1 MERIIIMAE
10 EFLRRHKFIRR
21 WRKVLAVMMAMVVFM
36 STYSMMLPA
45 ITLEPGDGPEI
56 GLFADTSVEESA
68 PDGSTVTDSIPEAGA
83 EGENLTAETASLPET
98 EPDEPASSEAGLL
111 LDVPAENNPTE
122 DNPVDAAPQEAA
134 PAEPAASEPVP
145 AESPPAEAAPEES
158 PPAEILSAES
168 PPAETAPETAP
179 TQAAST
185 AASEPVPKAEEI
197 TPAPEEPKYLENE
210 KLIFE
215 DGSMKLT
222 LTVPAAA
229 RVAKDAS
236 LSVREI
242 GQPFANDGLDEN
254 GRKNEYLSYLAAAET
269 SLSLTAEE
277 ITYIEKNIVNTPDA
291 ELPWARF
298 FVISIK
304 NADGAI
310 TPACVLPVEI
320 IYKNTAETAA
330 DGLKVVCLLPNGTM
344 TKVGSETKV
353 AAAAQ
358 APVSAADSNT
368 RLLKR
373 FWSRKYHRVYPRAI
387 VWQRTVAMAAPW
399 IPSPRV

>member
-45 ITLEPGDGPEI
+45 ITLEPGDGPAI
-56 GLFADTSVEESA
+56 GLFADTSAEESA

-145 AESPPAEAAPEES
+145 AESPPAEAVPEES
-158 PPAEILSAES
+158 PPAEIASAES

-179 TQAAST
+179 AQAAST
-185 AASEPVPKAEEI
+185 AASQPAPKAEEI
-197 TPAPEEPKYLENE
+197 TPAPKEPEYLENE

-254 GRKNEYLSYLAAAET
+254 GRRTRSFRGHG
-269 SLSLTAEE
+269 SLSFPLKMQTEQSLRP
-277 ITYIEKNIVNTPDA
+277 V
-291 ELPWARF
+291 RF
-298 FVISIK
+298 PLRSPIRIPPRPPPTVLKSC
-304 NADGAI
+304 
-310 TPACVLPVEI
+310 AC
-320 IYKNTAETAA
+320 
-330 DGLKVVCLLPNGTM
+330 
-344 TKVGSETKV
+344 
-353 AAAAQ
+353 
-358 APVSAADSNT
+358 
-368 RLLKR
+368 
-373 FWSRKYHRVYPRAI
+373 F
-387 VWQRTVAMAAPW
+387 RTGP
-399 IPSPRV
+399 